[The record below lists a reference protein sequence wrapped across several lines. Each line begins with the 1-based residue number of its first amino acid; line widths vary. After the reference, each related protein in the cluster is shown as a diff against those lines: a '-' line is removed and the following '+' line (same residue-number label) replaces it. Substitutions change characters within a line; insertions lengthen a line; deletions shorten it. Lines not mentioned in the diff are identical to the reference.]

1 MITLEEI
8 RERTYKR
15 RDAWWTV
22 LLVDPLAVRL
32 VRVVAPRRRIT
43 PNLLTL
49 VAGLLGLAAA
59 ACFAGQTRWWLV
71 AGALLFH
78 ASFVVD
84 CMDGKVARLNGT
96 GTMFGQWLDFVL
108 DRIKAAVCALALF
121 GGQYLLTGRLV
132 YVWLLGAVMF
142 LDLFRYVN
150 GGQIAQSKAAMRRG
164 IEELTADS
172 EPDMASGPDTA
183 GGPNIA
189 GGLNT
194 AGGPDAAGGPSTADE
209 SVTAGKNPGLK
220 RRAGG
225 YLREHRIRTHLFS
238 GIEYEMTVFI
248 LAPLTGLII
257 PVTVA
262 AAALLLIFEA
272 WLVVKLWRQT
282 RVFAAR
288 LERAERDAAALRAGS
303 RGNAYAKHPN

>member
-1 MITLEEI
+1 MITLQEI

-22 LLVDPLAVRL
+22 LLVDPMAVRL
-32 VRVVAPRRRIT
+32 VRIVAPHRRVT

-71 AGALLFH
+71 VGALLFH
-78 ASFVVD
+78 VSFVVD

-108 DRIKAAVCALALF
+108 DRIKAAVCAFALF
-121 GGQYLLTGRLV
+121 VGQYLLTGRLV
-132 YVWLLGAVMF
+132 YLWLGGLVMF

-150 GGQIAQSKAAMRRG
+150 GGQIARSKAAMRRSL
-164 IEELTADS
+164 EDL
-172 EPDMASGPDTA
+172 
-183 GGPNIA
+183 
-189 GGLNT
+189 
-194 AGGPDAAGGPSTADE
+194 DAASDTSAASDGPAPP
-209 SVTAGKNPGLK
+209 AGLK

-225 YLREHRIRTHLFS
+225 FLREHRIRTHLFS

-248 LAPLTGLII
+248 LAPLTGWIVR
-257 PVTVA
+257 VTIA

-282 RVFAAR
+282 RVFTAR
-288 LERAERDAAALRAGS
+288 VERAERDVAALRVGA
-303 RGNAYAKHPN
+303 RGDAYAKHPN

>member
-32 VRVVAPRRRIT
+32 VRIVAPHRRIT

-49 VAGLLGLAAA
+49 VAGVLGLAAA
-59 ACFAGQTRWWLV
+59 ACFAGQTRWWLI

-108 DRIKAAVCALALF
+108 DRIKAVVCALALF
-121 GGQYLLTGRLV
+121 GGQYARTGRPVFL
-132 YVWLLGAVMF
+132 WLLVAVMF

-150 GGQIAQSKAAMRRG
+150 GGQIAKAKAAMRKG
-164 IEELTADS
+164 LEDLEADGPATTTGPTAN
-172 EPDMASGPDTA
+172 GPTA
-183 GGPNIA
+183 IGPI
-189 GGLNT
+189 
-194 AGGPDAAGGPSTADE
+194 S
-209 SVTAGKNPGLK
+209 LK

-225 YLREHRIRTHLFS
+225 WLREHRIRTHVFS
-238 GIEYEMTVFI
+238 GIEFEMTVFI
-248 LAPLTGLII
+248 LAPLIGWIVGI
-257 PVTVA
+257 SVA
-262 AAALLLIFEA
+262 AAGLLLLFEA

-282 RVFAAR
+282 RVFAATV
-288 LERAERDAAALRAGS
+288 ERAERDVRALRAGA
-303 RGNAYAKHPN
+303 RGDAYAKHPN